1 MKASVRHVG
10 LDVHA
15 ETIVIAVAEGDTPAQ
30 FLKTIPFDEP
40 RLLKEL
46 RKLGELA
53 ELRVCY
59 EAGPTG
65 FGLQRFLR
73 GKGVVCSVIAP
84 SMVPKQAGVRIKTDR
99 RDACNLAHYLRAGNL
114 TEVWVPDE
122 HTEAMRD
129 LERARDDARLAERR
143 ARQHLLK
150 FLLRN
155 DHRFT
160 EGKQNWTLKHWAWIA
175 RQRFEDPAQQVVFDD
190 YVQTAQQAHERVER
204 LTHHIAELVDEWVL
218 APLVRNLQAFHGI
231 DLVTAVGVAAE
242 VGNFERFERASG
254 FMAYMGLVPSEHTT
268 GPTRRQGGITKTGNR
283 HVRRLLMEAAWHYYN
298 STPVVSATLQK
309 RRENVA
315 PEITAIADKARLRLR
330 AKAAR
335 MKRACKTPNK
345 IAVALAR
352 ELAGFI
358 WAAARATLPPQVAS
372 PGSGPRER
380 AATYEMDLRSL
391 RRRPVPA
398 R

>member
-15 ETIVIAVAEGDTPAQ
+15 ETIVIAIADGDAPAQ
-30 FLKTIPFDEP
+30 LLKSVPFDQP

-46 RKLGELA
+46 RKLGRLA
-53 ELRVCY
+53 DLNVCY

-73 GKGVVCSVIAP
+73 GQGVMCRVIAP
-84 SMVPKQAGVRIKTDR
+84 SLVPRQPGVRVKTDR
-99 RDACNLAHYLRAGNL
+99 RDACNLAHYLRSGNL

-143 ARQHLLK
+143 SRQQLLK

-155 DHRFT
+155 GRRFT
-160 EGKQNWTLKHWAWIA
+160 EGKHNWTIKHWAWIA
-175 RQRFEDPAQQVVFDD
+175 RQRFEQPAQQRVFDD
-190 YVQTAQQAHERVER
+190 YVQTAQQGHGRVER
-204 LTHHIAELVDEWVL
+204 LTHQMAELVDDWAL

-231 DLVTAVGVAAE
+231 DLVTAIGVAAE
-242 VGNFERFERASG
+242 VGNFVRFQRAEQ
-254 FMAYMGLVPSEHTT
+254 FMAYVGLVPSEHST
-268 GPTRRQGGITKTGNR
+268 GQSRRQGGITKTGNR
-283 HVRRLLMEAAWHYYN
+283 HIRRLLVEAGWHYYHC
-298 STPVVSATLQK
+298 SPAVSAALQK
-309 RRENVA
+309 RREGV
-315 PEITAIADKARLRLR
+315 PVEITTIADKARLRLR
-330 AKAAR
+330 TKASR
-335 MKRACKTPNK
+335 MQRASKTPNK

-358 WAAARATLPPQVAS
+358 WAAARASLPPKATS
-372 PGSGPRER
+372 GSSDPQEG

-391 RRRPVPA
+391 RRRPLPA